1 MNATSATLPSMSP
14 QLSTR
19 CALALLGAMLFA
31 SLMGLLAWGP
41 VGYPAATGRN
51 TDPRAVLGL
60 AQGWNVLSLLPLFA
74 ASVAGAVG
82 LQRRGADGPRRAAW
96 RLFFGAATLA
106 TVAGGFDHLAPGD
119 TGFLLAQVV
128 TASVCALL
136 SLIYLAE
143 RLGPRW
149 VAPGLLAAAVASGPL
164 GGLACAASAAWL
176 GGPDLRWLLWLEF
189 LPMLL
194 VPLGVWGLRSVGLG
208 PRDWTVALLWFAAA
222 KLFDGADGWVW
233 QVSGGAI
240 GGHVVNHLLLAGCVG
255 WLAWR
260 VLRQRAD
267 APLATPEETAAEPA
281 ASQRAASLTTSG

>member
-1 MNATSATLPSMSP
+1 MSP

-31 SLMGLLAWGP
+31 SLIGLFAWGP
-41 VGYPAATGRN
+41 VGYPAAIHRN

-60 AQGWNVLSLLPLFA
+60 AHGWNVLSLLPLLA
-74 ASVAGAVG
+74 VSLLAAVG
-82 LQRRGADGPRRAAW
+82 LQRHRVGGPRWPAW
-96 RLFFGAATLA
+96 RLLFGAAVLA
-106 TVAGGFDHLAPGD
+106 TAAGGFDHLAPSD

-136 SLIYLAE
+136 SLIFLAE

-149 VAPGLLAAAVASGPL
+149 VAPGPLAAAVASGPL

-194 VPLGVWGLRSVGLG
+194 VPLGVWGLRSDGLR

-222 KLFDGADGWVW
+222 KLVDGADAWVW
-233 QVSGGAI
+233 QASGGAV
-240 GGHVVNHLLLAGCVG
+240 GGHAVHHLLMAACVG

-260 VLRQRAD
+260 VLRQRAE
-267 APLATPEETAAEPA
+267 APLATPEEIASVLA
-281 ASQRAASLTTSG
+281 ASQRATSFTTSG

>member
-1 MNATSATLPSMSP
+1 MSP

-41 VGYPAATGRN
+41 IGYPVAVDRHA
-51 TDPRAVLGL
+51 DPRAVLGL
-60 AQGWNVLSLLPLFA
+60 AQGWNVLSLLPLLGGSA
-74 ASVAGAVG
+74 AGVVG
-82 LQRRGADGPRRAAW
+82 LQRRRVGGPRRLAW
-96 RLFFGAATLA
+96 RLFFGAAMLA
-106 TVAGGFDHLAPGD
+106 TAVGGFGHLARNESGL
-119 TGFLLAQVV
+119 LLAQVV

-189 LPMLL
+189 LPVLL
-194 VPLGVWGLRSVGLG
+194 APLGVWGLRSDGLR
-208 PRDWTVALLWFAAA
+208 PRDWIVALLWFATARVV
-222 KLFDGADGWVW
+222 DGADGWVW
-233 QVSGGAI
+233 QASGGAI
-240 GGHVVNHLLLAGCVG
+240 GGHAVHHLLLAGCVG

-260 VLRQRAD
+260 VLRQRDD
-267 APLATPEETAAEPA
+267 APSASPDEIASALA

>member
-1 MNATSATLPSMSP
+1 MSP

-41 VGYPAATGRN
+41 VGYPAPNHRL
-51 TDPRAVLGL
+51 TDSRSVLGL
-60 AQGWNVLSLLPLFA
+60 AHGWTVLSLLPLLSVTVA
-74 ASVAGAVG
+74 AAVG
-82 LQRRGADGPRRAAW
+82 LQRRRAGGPRWRAW
-96 RLFFGAATLA
+96 RLFFGAAALA
-106 TVAGGFDHLAPGD
+106 TAIGGLDHLAPSD

-128 TASVCALL
+128 TASACAVL
-136 SLIYLAE
+136 SLIFLAE

-176 GGPDLRWLLWLEF
+176 GGPDLRWLLWLEY
-189 LPMLL
+189 LPVLL
-194 VPLGVWGLRSVGLG
+194 VPLGVWGLRSDGLRA
-208 PRDWTVALLWFAAA
+208 RDWTVALLWFAAA
-222 KLFDGADGWVW
+222 KLVDGADVLTW
-233 QVSGGAI
+233 QASGGSI
-240 GGHVVNHLLLAGCVG
+240 SGHALHHLPLAACVG

-267 APLATPEETAAEPA
+267 APLATPEEIAAVLA